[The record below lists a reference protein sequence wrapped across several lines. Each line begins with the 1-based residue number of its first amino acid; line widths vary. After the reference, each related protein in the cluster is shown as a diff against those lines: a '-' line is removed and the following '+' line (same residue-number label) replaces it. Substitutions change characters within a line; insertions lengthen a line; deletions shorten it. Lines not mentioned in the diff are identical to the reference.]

1 MLQKMYRIRW
11 TFSLRKGVDMHKFV
25 SGLAILFVSVLSV
38 AGQEAPPMEQPT
50 DQHEWLK
57 KFVGTW
63 DTESKAISAPGEPGF
78 ECNGTITSRS
88 VGDFWI
94 VNEMK
99 ASLGGTEFSGI
110 QTIGYDAKSKKYVGT
125 WVDSMNSHMWKYEGT
140 VSEDGATLTLN
151 AKGPNMLGPGEANYR
166 DIYEFKSK
174 DEMVIK
180 SEMEGPDGKW
190 ITFMTGTGK
199 KTE

>member
-1 MLQKMYRIRW
+1 MLAISVTKGLKMYKLLSGIV
-11 TFSLRKGVDMHKFV
+11 LVFV
-25 SGLAILFVSVLSV
+25 SALSI
-38 AGQEAPPMEQPT
+38 AGQEPPPMEQPT
-50 DQHEWLK
+50 EKHEWLK

-78 ECNGTITSRS
+78 ECNGTITSKS
-88 VGDFWI
+88 LGGFWI

-99 ASLGGTEFSGI
+99 ASLAGNEFSGM
-110 QTIGYDAKSKKYVGT
+110 QTVGYDSKSKKYVGT
-125 WVDSMNSHMWKYEGT
+125 WVDSMNGYMWKYEGT
-140 VSEDGATLTLN
+140 VSEDGSTLTLN
-151 AKGPNMLGPGEANYR
+151 AKGPNMLVPGEETNYR
-166 DIYEFKSK
+166 DIYQFKSK

-199 KTE
+199 RKTE